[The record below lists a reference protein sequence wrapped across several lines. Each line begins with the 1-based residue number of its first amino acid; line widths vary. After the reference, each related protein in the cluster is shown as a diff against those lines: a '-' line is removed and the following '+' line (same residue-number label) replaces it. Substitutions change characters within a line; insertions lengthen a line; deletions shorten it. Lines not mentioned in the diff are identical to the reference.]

1 MRRRPTQSIRRET
14 TRVSCALGRSGSRT
28 TEGAVTLKWIPIL
41 ALGLMLFMPTALA
54 SAAPLEITYA
64 VDGIPGA
71 SGWYRGSSGGNYI
84 VLHWHVSDPMAITDG
99 CEPGLRIPGP
109 TTGFTSTCTAQL
121 GDETVTKSLRVR
133 IDRDPPTGVAASL
146 PRGPDFNGWYN
157 HPLGVSWHGSD
168 ATSGIAS
175 CSAVTYSGPD
185 RASAPIGGGCTDRA
199 GNTASAPV
207 SINYDATAPLLSKV
221 SITSRAGSDLV
232 HWKSSSPVDTA
243 VVERRARGAKQRPV
257 VYRGSGT
264 TFTDKRIRSDLEY
277 TYSVQTIDQAGN
289 ASAKVSVAGLPKVL
303 TLRKLPYVP
312 RVAPKP
318 ILRWAQK
325 RGAAYYHVQLFRGSK
340 RIFASWPL
348 KHHLGL
354 PGVWR
359 WSGHRYRLA
368 PGRYRWY
375 VWEGLGPRSF
385 ARYRT
390 IGSAQFIVPKR

>member
-1 MRRRPTQSIRRET
+1 MSLHLCI
-14 TRVSCALGRSGSRT
+14 ALVAMLVAAGAMTASSG
-28 TEGAVTLKWIPIL
+28 L
-41 ALGLMLFMPTALA
+41 A
-54 SAAPLEITYA
+54 
-64 VDGIPGA
+64 A
-71 SGWYRGSSGGNYI
+71 SGPLVTFSCSPGPSDCSRWYIHNVTVSWTY
-84 VLHWHVSDPMAITDG
+84 SDPSGILNTDG
-99 CEPGLRIPGP
+99 CNTRTL
-109 TTGFTSTCTAQL
+109 TSDTQGSPQHCYVENGNHQWTRVDISIRVDKTAPQI
-121 GDETVTKSLRVR
+121 TAVTP
-133 IDRDPPTGVAASL
+133 DRGAAAT
-146 PRGPDFNGWYN
+146 GWYTA
-157 HPLGVSWHGSD
+157 PLNIRWQGSD

-175 CSAVTYSGPD
+175 CTTATYSGPD
-185 RASAPIGGGCTDRA
+185 RPSASVTGICRDIA
-199 GNTASAPV
+199 GNVASRPFV
-207 SINYDATAPLLSKV
+207 FNYDATAPVLSKIGV
-221 SITSRAGSDLV
+221 TSRAGSDLV
-232 HWKSSSPVDTA
+232 HWKSSGPADTA

-257 VYRGSGT
+257 VYRGPGT
-264 TFTDKRIRSDLEY
+264 AFKDKRIRSDLEY

-318 ILRWAQK
+318 ILRWAHK

-340 RIFASWPL
+340 RILASWPAT
-348 KHHLGL
+348 HQLGL
-354 PGVWR
+354 PTVWR

>member
-1 MRRRPTQSIRRET
+1 MRRRATQLIRPGRK
-14 TRVSCALGRSGSRT
+14 RVSFGLITAATIALLSF
-28 TEGAVTLKWIPIL
+28 
-41 ALGLMLFMPTALA
+41 GLTGA
-54 SAAPLEITYA
+54 SADVLPSASFTI
-64 VDGIPGA
+64 DGTPGTN
-71 SGWYRGSSGGNYI
+71 GWYRGSPTGNY
-84 VLHWHVSDPMAITDG
+84 VVVHWTLSDPGNLILSTSG
-99 CEPGLRIPGP
+99 CEVRPVMGP
-109 TTGFTSTCTAQL
+109 TTGTRLTCTVYL
-121 GDETVTKSLRVR
+121 KTGGSIPFPTSLIK
-133 IDRDPPTGVAASL
+133 IDQEPPTGVAARTT
-146 PRGPDFNGWYN
+146 RGADFNGWYN
-157 HPLGVSWHGSD
+157 HPVGVVWSGRD
-168 ATSGIAS
+168 ATSGIAG
-175 CSAVTYSGPD
+175 CSVVNYAGPD
-185 RASAPIGGGCTDRA
+185 RAGSTLRGGCTDKA
-199 GNTASAPV
+199 GNGASTTLAL
-207 SINYDATAPLLSKV
+207 NYDATAPLLSKV
-221 SITSRAGSDLV
+221 SVTSRAGSDLV
-232 HWKSSSPVDTA
+232 HWKSSSPADTA
-243 VVERRARGAKQRPV
+243 VVQRWARGTKQQPV

-264 TFTDKRIRSDLEY
+264 AVTDKRIRSDLEY
-277 TYSVQTIDQAGN
+277 TYAVQTIDQAGN

-318 ILRWAQK
+318 ILRWAHK

-348 KHHLGL
+348 THHLGL

>member
-1 MRRRPTQSIRRET
+1 MRRRPTQLIRRGRK
-14 TRVSCALGRSGSRT
+14 RVSLGLVAVTAIVLLSFGLPGA
-28 TEGAVTLKWIPIL
+28 GAVVLPS
-41 ALGLMLFMPTALA
+41 A
-54 SAAPLEITYA
+54 SYTIT
-64 VDGIPGA
+64 GIAGTN
-71 SGWYRGSSGGNYI
+71 GWYRGSPSGNF
-84 VLHWHVSDPMAITDG
+84 VRVHWSVSDPDNQIDHTSG
-99 CEPGLRIPGP
+99 CEAVVNVPGP
-109 TTGFTSTCTAQL
+109 TTGGQLFCTIYLITGPPPISFPTS
-121 GDETVTKSLRVR
+121 VIK
-133 IDRDPPTGVAASL
+133 IDANPPTGVTASL
-146 PRGPDFNGWYN
+146 SRAPDFSGWYN
-157 HPLGVSWHGSD
+157 HALGISWHGSD

-185 RASAPIGGGCTDRA
+185 RASAPIGGGCVDKA

-221 SITSRAGSDLV
+221 SVTSRAGSDLV
-232 HWKSSSPVDTA
+232 LWKSSSPADTA
-243 VVERRARGAKQRPV
+243 VVQRWARGTKQQPV

-264 TFTDKRIRSDLEY
+264 AFTDKRIRSDLEY
-277 TYSVQTIDQAGN
+277 TYSVQSIDQAGN

-318 ILRWAQK
+318 ILRWAHK

-348 KHHLGL
+348 THHLGL

>member
-1 MRRRPTQSIRRET
+1 MRRRPTQLIRPGRK
-14 TRVSCALGRSGSRT
+14 RVS
-28 TEGAVTLKWIPIL
+28 
-41 ALGLMLFMPTALA
+41 LGLITAATIALLSFGLAGA
-54 SAAPLEITYA
+54 SADVLPITYTI
-64 VDGIPGA
+64 DGIQGTNN
-71 SGWYRGSSGGNYI
+71 WYRGNVLGNFVVVRWTI
-84 VLHWHVSDPMAITDG
+84 NVPVRQDCPHAMEVD
-99 CEPGLRIPGP
+99 GP
-109 TTGFTSTCTAQL
+109 TTGTTRSCTITLLDGSQL
-121 GDETVTKSLRVR
+121 TRTTAVIKLDA
-133 IDRDPPTGVAASL
+133 DPPVGIAAS
-146 PRGPDFNGWYN
+146 RSRAPDFNSWYN
-157 HPLGVSWHGSD
+157 HAVGVSWRGSD
-168 ATSGIAS
+168 ATSGIAA
-175 CSAVTYSGPD
+175 CSSVTYSGPD
-185 RASAPIGGGCTDRA
+185 RAGVAIGGGCTDKA

-221 SITSRAGSDLV
+221 SVTSRAGSDLV
-232 HWKSSSPVDTA
+232 HWKSSSPADTA
-243 VVERRARGAKQRPV
+243 VVERRARGAKQQPV

-348 KHHLGL
+348 THHLGL

-359 WSGHRYRLA
+359 WSGHRHRLA

>member
-1 MRRRPTQSIRRET
+1 MRRPTQLIRP
-14 TRVSCALGRSGSRT
+14 GRKQAS
-28 TEGAVTLKWIPIL
+28 
-41 ALGLMLFMPTALA
+41 LGLMTVATIVLLSFGLAGA
-54 SAAPLEITYA
+54 SADVLPITYTI
-64 VDGIPGA
+64 DGIAGTNN
-71 SGWYRGSSGGNYI
+71 WYRGHTSGNF
-84 VLHWHVSDPMAITDG
+84 VVVRWSVNVPAIDSQG
-99 CEPGLRIPGP
+99 CGAAVRVNGP
-109 TTGFTSTCTAQL
+109 SAGTTRTCTIWL
-121 GDETVTKSLRVR
+121 SDGSTISSTTRTIR
-133 IDRDPPTGVAASL
+133 IDADPPTGVAASL
-146 PRGPDFNGWYN
+146 SRGPDFNGWYN
-157 HPLGVSWHGSD
+157 HSLGVSWHGGD
-168 ATSGIAS
+168 ATSGLAS

-185 RASAPIGGGCTDRA
+185 RASAPIGGGCTDKA

-232 HWKSSSPVDTA
+232 HWKSSSPADTA
-243 VVERRARGAKQRPV
+243 VVERRARGAKQQPV

-348 KHHLGL
+348 THHLGL

>member
-1 MRRRPTQSIRRET
+1 MRRRPTQLIRPHRQRVSLGRWKT
-14 TRVSCALGRSGSRT
+14 TRLALSAFALSMFVLT
-28 TEGAVTLKWIPIL
+28 TSASAVTL
-41 ALGLMLFMPTALA
+41 PTA
-54 SAAPLEITYA
+54 SYTIWGTT
-64 VDGIPGA
+64 GTN
-71 SGWYRGSSGGNYI
+71 GWYRGSAQGNY
-84 VLHWHVSDPMAITDG
+84 VLVSWTLYDPDHLILQG
-99 CEPGLRIPGP
+99 CPTPVPVYGP
-109 TTGFTSTCTAQL
+109 SAGTSSTCT
-121 GDETVTKSLRVR
+121 VTLVGGGPPITFPTAPIK
-133 IDRDPPTGVAASL
+133 IDREPPTGVVATRS
-146 PRGPDFNGWYN
+146 RGSDFNGWYN
-157 HPLGVSWHGSD
+157 HPVGIGWRGND

-185 RASAPIGGGCTDRA
+185 GASAPIAGGCTDKA
-199 GNTASAPV
+199 GNSASAPV

-221 SITSRAGSDLV
+221 SVTSRAGSDLV
-232 HWKSSSPVDTA
+232 HWKSSSPADTA
-243 VVERRARGAKQRPV
+243 VVQRSARGTKQQPV

-264 TFTDKRIRSDLEY
+264 AFTDKRIRSDLEY
-277 TYSVQTIDQAGN
+277 TYSVQSIDQAGN

-318 ILRWAQK
+318 ILRWAHK

-348 KHHLGL
+348 THHLGL

>member
-1 MRRRPTQSIRRET
+1 MRRRPTQLIRPHRQRVSLGRWKT
-14 TRVSCALGRSGSRT
+14 TRLALSAFALSMFVLT
-28 TEGAVTLKWIPIL
+28 TSASAVTL
-41 ALGLMLFMPTALA
+41 PTA
-54 SAAPLEITYA
+54 SYTIWGTT
-64 VDGIPGA
+64 GTN
-71 SGWYRGSSGGNYI
+71 GWYRGSAQGNF
-84 VLHWHVSDPMAITDG
+84 VLVSWTLYDPDHLILQG
-99 CEPGLRIPGP
+99 CPTPVPVYGP
-109 TTGFTSTCTAQL
+109 SAGTSSTCT
-121 GDETVTKSLRVR
+121 VTLVGGSPPITFPTAPIK
-133 IDRDPPTGVAASL
+133 IDREPPTGVVATRS
-146 PRGPDFNGWYN
+146 RGPDFNGWYN
-157 HPLGVSWHGSD
+157 HPVGIGWHGND

-175 CSAVTYSGPD
+175 CSAVTFSGPD
-185 RASAPIGGGCTDRA
+185 RASAPIGGGCTDKA

-232 HWKSSSPVDTA
+232 HWKSSSPADTA
-243 VVERRARGAKQRPV
+243 VVERRARGAKQQPV

-348 KHHLGL
+348 THHLGL

-359 WSGHRYRLA
+359 WAGHRHRLA